1 MFPDPQNSRGAGP
14 GAVNPL
20 PPVVVVLFALIV
32 GVELLFILGAQG
44 LIGGPRAIGW
54 RLGAVQ
60 TYAFS
65 AEIFQWMLAN
75 NRWPLEHLSRF
86 VTYPFVHGN
95 FTHAVFAGAMVLAL
109 GKFVGEVFR
118 GWAIL
123 AVYFGASIGG
133 AIVFGLLTGSSV
145 PLIGSFPGVY
155 GLIGGFTYL
164 LWLRL
169 GQEGG
174 PQLRAFTLIAFL
186 MGIQLV
192 FGILFGG
199 SLDWIADLSGF
210 VFGFGLSFVVS
221 PGGFARLR
229 GKLRHD

>member
-1 MFPDPQNSRGAGP
+1 MQPQRQNTGGFNASP
-14 GAVNPL
+14 VNPL
-20 PPVVVVLFALIV
+20 PRVVIALFAVVMGI
-32 GVELLFILGAQG
+32 EALFSLGAQG
-44 LIGGPRAIGW
+44 IIGGPQAIGW
-54 RLGAVQ
+54 RLGAIQ
-60 TYAFS
+60 GYAFS

-75 NRWPLEHLSRF
+75 GRWPTEHLARF
-86 VTYPFVHGN
+86 VTYPFIHGN
-95 FTHAVFAGAMVLAL
+95 FTHALFAGVVLLAL

-118 GWAIL
+118 GWAVL
-123 AVYFGASIGG
+123 AVFFGASIGG
-133 AIVFGLLTGSSV
+133 AAIYGLLAASPI
-145 PLIGSFPGVY
+145 PLLGAFPGVY
-155 GLIGGFTYL
+155 GLIGAFTYL

-174 PQLRAFTLIAFL
+174 PQIRAFTLIAFL

-199 SLDWIADLSGF
+199 SRDWIADLSGF

-229 GKLRHD
+229 EKLRHD

>member
-1 MFPDPQNSRGAGP
+1 MSPDPRHHDGHGISP
-14 GAVNPL
+14 INPL
-20 PPVVVVLFALIV
+20 PRAVIALFAVIMAI
-32 GVELLFILGAQG
+32 EALFSLGARG
-44 LIGGPRAIGW
+44 IIGGPAAIGW
-54 RLGAVQ
+54 RLGAMQ
-60 TYAFS
+60 GYAFS

-75 NRWPLEHLSRF
+75 GRWPAEHVARF
-86 VTYPFVHGN
+86 VTYPLIHAN
-95 FTHAVFAGAMVLAL
+95 FTHALFAGAMVLAL

-118 GWAIL
+118 GWAVL
-123 AVYFGASIGG
+123 VVFFGASVGG
-133 AIVFGLLTGSSV
+133 AVVYGLLAGTGA
-145 PLIGSFPGVY
+145 PLIGAFPGVY

-174 PQLRAFTLIAFL
+174 PQIRAFTLIAFL

-199 SLDWIADLSGF
+199 GRDWIADLAGF
-210 VFGFGLSFVVS
+210 VCGFALSFVVS

-229 GKLRHD
+229 GHLRHD